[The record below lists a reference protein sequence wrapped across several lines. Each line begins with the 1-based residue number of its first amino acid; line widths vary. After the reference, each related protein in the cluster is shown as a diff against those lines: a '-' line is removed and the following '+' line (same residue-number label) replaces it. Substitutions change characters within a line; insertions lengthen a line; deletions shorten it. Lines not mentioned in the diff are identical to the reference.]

1 MLTQERHQIIVSH
14 LKSRGICSVKELCS
28 VTNSSQATIR
38 RDLYELQQ
46 KGKLIR
52 VRGGARSLNEF
63 SSDVEQTI
71 RFNLH
76 VEEKSRLPKQLQCM

>member
-38 RDLYELQQ
+38 RDLYQLQQ
-46 KGKLIR
+46 KE
-52 VRGGARSLNEF
+52 S
-63 SSDVEQTI
+63 
-71 RFNLH
+71 
-76 VEEKSRLPKQLQCM
+76 